1 MWGLKSR
8 AKAVDLLK
16 LNRAIYTY
24 PGNAA
29 LTNPGQVTYGY
40 SHGGYYDPYC
50 DCTVYL
56 GSSWISLLAMQK
68 LAECDY
74 TYNNMTGVSL
84 TWLFEKSV
92 QQGCTVHWTE
102 RTNTISMR
110 MGKGELNCYVLP
122 LGQMF
127 KVRKCY
133 NCYNINKVRM
143 HCTLSRCYKHEKLV
157 KKNEKNAK
165 EGKIT
170 YFFCLIPGQMFKMR
184 GNLKFC

>member
-1 MWGLKSR
+1 
-8 AKAVDLLK
+8 
-16 LNRAIYTY
+16 
-24 PGNAA
+24 
-29 LTNPGQVTYGY
+29 
-40 SHGGYYDPYC
+40 
-50 DCTVYL
+50 
-56 GSSWISLLAMQK
+56 
-68 LAECDY
+68 
-74 TYNNMTGVSL
+74 
-84 TWLFEKSV
+84 
-92 QQGCTVHWTE
+92 
-102 RTNTISMR
+102 

-143 HCTLSRCYKHEKLV
+143 HCTLSRCYKHEKLM

-170 YFFCLIPGQMFKMR
+170 YIFCLIPGQMFKMR